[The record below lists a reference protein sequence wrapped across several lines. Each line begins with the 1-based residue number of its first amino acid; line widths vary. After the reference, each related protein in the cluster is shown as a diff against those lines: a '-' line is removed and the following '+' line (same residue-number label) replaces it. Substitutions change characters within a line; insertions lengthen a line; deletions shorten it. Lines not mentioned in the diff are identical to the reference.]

1 MTFFLKQTT
10 DGKAIEITQIGDL
23 YYAKI
28 NHQPSDKYIIV
39 CKIQFKN
46 VDENTISDIKIYN
59 PFGRI
64 VYIINEFDYLDKDGN
79 DTLTRE
85 EKISIST
92 YLYSSQYDTISPC
105 YWNNVGFCF
114 GYC

>member
-1 MTFFLKQTT
+1 MTFFSKQTT
-10 DGKAIEITQIGDL
+10 DGKAIEITQIGDS

-39 CKIQFKN
+39 CKIQFRN
-46 VDENTISDIKIYN
+46 VDENTIADIKIYN
-59 PFGRI
+59 PLGSI
-64 VYIINEFDYLDKDGN
+64 VYIIREFNYLDKEGN
-79 DTLTRE
+79 DTLTSE
-85 EKISIST
+85 EKKSIAT
-92 YLYSSQYDTISPC
+92 NLYNSQYDTMSPC